1 VAKVS
6 LPVTG
11 ARMSHRREPLDRE
24 RWARLRFAVIGPL
37 LAAPPPP
44 GQLQTALQ
52 ELAVKTWQHP
62 GTGLP
67 LRFGR
72 STIERWYYAARRAQ
86 RDPVAALQTRVRCD
100 VGQQRVLTPEVIA
113 ALRASYHAHPSW
125 SCQLHYDNLGPTLG
139 AAAPIPS
146 YTTVRRYLQAQGWW
160 RQPVRRGQRRPG
172 EVAAAV
178 HRQARETRSYE
189 VDFVGG
195 LWHLDFHHGSR
206 PVLTRA
212 GTWATPQALAVLDD
226 RSRLAC
232 HVQWYLDETTESLVH
247 GFSQA
252 LQRRG
257 LPRALMSDNGAAMLA
272 AEFTGGLHTL
282 GIVHQTTLPYSP
294 QQNGKQEV
302 FWGRLEG
309 RLMAMLEGVSE
320 LSLELLNT
328 ATHAWVEQEYQR
340 TRHAELD
347 TTPLARYLA
356 GPQVL
361 RECPDSAALRAAFR
375 MEVTRTPRRSDG
387 TVSLAGRRFEL
398 PARYRHLTRLHLR
411 YARWDLSAVDLVDA
425 RRGTVL
431 CALYPLD
438 KSAHASG
445 RRRAIA
451 PGVSPAPLP
460 PASGMAPL
468 LRQLMAE
475 YAATGL
481 PPPFIPTAQEARS

>member
-1 VAKVS
+1 MA
-6 LPVTG
+6 
-11 ARMSHRREPLDRE
+11 MRRDPLDRE
-24 RWARLRFAVIGPL
+24 RWARLRFAIIGPL

-44 GQLQTALQ
+44 GQLQTTLR
-52 ELAVKTWQHP
+52 ELAARTWQHP

-67 LRFGR
+67 VRFGV
-72 STIERWYYAARRAQ
+72 STIERWYYAAQHAP

-100 VGQQRVLTPEVIA
+100 VGQPRVLTPPLIA
-113 ALRASYHAHPSW
+113 ALQALYREHASW
-125 SCQLHYDNLGPTLG
+125 SCQLLYDNLGPALG
-139 AAAPIPS
+139 NTEPVPS
-146 YTTVRRYLQAQGWW
+146 YTTIRRYLRAHGLW
-160 RQPVRRGQRRPG
+160 RQPTPRGQRRPG
-172 EVAAAV
+172 AVAAAA
-178 HRQARETRSYE
+178 HHQARETRSYE
-189 VDFVGG
+189 VAFVGG

-206 PVLTRA
+206 QVLTRA
-212 GTWATPQALAVLDD
+212 GTRATPLALAILDD
-226 RSRLAC
+226 CSRLAC

-257 LPRALMSDNGAAMLA
+257 LPRALLSDNGAAMLA

-302 FWGRLEG
+302 FWARLEG
-309 RLMAMLEGVSE
+309 RLMAMLEGVPE

-340 TRHAELD
+340 TRHDELD
-347 TTPLARYLA
+347 TTPLARYVA

-387 TVSLAGRRFEL
+387 TVSLAGQRFEL

-411 YARWDLSAVDLVDA
+411 YARWDLRAVDLVDA
-425 RRGTVL
+425 RRGSVL

-438 KSAHASG
+438 KSANASG
-445 RRRAIA
+445 HRRAMT
-451 PGVSPAPLP
+451 PVTSPVPP
-460 PASGMAPL
+460 PATGMAPL

-481 PPPFIPTAQEARS
+481 PPPFIPTTQEPQP